1 MTTSPGT
8 IGVASACVDTDV
20 GLQHHVGETTGPEAD
35 DLRTLATDA
44 CRILST
50 IGALRTCVL
59 LLGHDSDGALTPVAA
74 HGTNPDRLVALLTRP
89 DLAGAL
95 THALATE
102 RTTTTG
108 RGGFVIV
115 PLVADDTVIGA
126 VVGRRNRRAPSLG
139 ATARHALTTSGQ
151 LAALAVRA
159 QRATLRDER
168 ARHRRA
174 RLELAR
180 DLHETVVQRLFAA
193 SLVLSASGP
202 LEADEQRCC
211 AEALQ
216 LALAE
221 LRAGLLRTADRPDPD
236 ASPRLADELLAL
248 RDVPGV
254 HVSVTGPSPRLAAH
268 QDAATRS
275 VLAEA
280 VRNARKHAGDAPI
293 HVAVHTDRDLLTL
306 DVVNAAD
313 PHAAGGHVP
322 GVGLKLAAA
331 EVLEVDGL
339 LGHGPTPSGQ
349 WRVQLAVPH
358 PGAAS

>member
-1 MTTSPGT
+1 MTTVSGT
-8 IGVASACVDTDV
+8 LRVASTWADTAVGCQQDV
-20 GLQHHVGETTGPEAD
+20 EETTGPETD
-35 DLRTLATDA
+35 QLRTLTADA

-59 LLGHDSDGALTPVAA
+59 LLRDDGRDGLTPVAA
-74 HGTNPDRLVALLTRP
+74 RGANPDRLVGLLTRP
-89 DLAGAL
+89 DVAGAL

-102 RTTTTG
+102 RTTTTERG
-108 RGGFVIV
+108 RFVVV
-115 PLVADDTVIGA
+115 PLVADDTVVGA
-126 VVGRRNRRAPSLG
+126 VLGRRNRRAPALG
-139 ATARHALTTSGQ
+139 LAACHALTTSGQ
-151 LAALAVRA
+151 LTALAVRA
-159 QRATLRDER
+159 HRAALRDER

-180 DLHETVVQRLFAA
+180 ELHETVVQRLFAA

-202 LEADEQRCC
+202 LQPDEQRCC

-216 LALAE
+216 VALAE
-221 LRAGLLRTADRPDPD
+221 LRAGLLNAARPDAD
-236 ASPRLADELLAL
+236 AAPRLAEDLVAL

-313 PHAAGGHVP
+313 PPGAAGHVP
-322 GVGLKLAAA
+322 GVGLELAAA

-339 LGHGPTPSGQ
+339 LGHGRTPTGQ
-349 WRVQLAVPH
+349 WRVQLTVPH
-358 PGAAS
+358 PGALR

>member
-1 MTTSPGT
+1 
-8 IGVASACVDTDV
+8 
-20 GLQHHVGETTGPEAD
+20 LQHDVGETTGPEAD
-35 DLRTLATDA
+35 ELRRLGADA
-44 CRILST
+44 CRILCT

-59 LLGHDSDGALTPVAA
+59 LLRDEGEDGLTPVAA
-74 HGTNPDRLVALLTRP
+74 HGANPDRLVGLLPRA
-89 DLAGAL
+89 DVAGAL

-102 RTTTTG
+102 RTTSTEGG
-108 RGGFVIV
+108 RLVVV
-115 PLVADDTVIGA
+115 PLIAEDTVVGA
-126 VVGRRNRRAPSLG
+126 VLGRCNRRAPSLG
-139 ATARHALTTSGQ
+139 PAARHALTTSGQ
-151 LAALAVRA
+151 LTALAVRA
-159 QRATLRDER
+159 HRAALRDER

-174 RLELAR
+174 RLALAR

-202 LEADEQRCC
+202 LHSHERRSC

-221 LRAGLLRTADRPDPD
+221 LRAGLLRTAANPEPD
-236 ASPRLADELLAL
+236 AAPRLAEDLLAL
-248 RDVPGV
+248 GDDPGV
-254 HVSVTGPSPRLAAH
+254 HVSVTGPPPRLAAH
-268 QDAATRS
+268 QDVATRS

-313 PHAAGGHVP
+313 PPAAAGHVR
-322 GVGLKLAAA
+322 GVGLELAAA

-339 LGHGPTPSGQ
+339 LGHGRTASGQ
-349 WRVQLAVPH
+349 WRVQLTVPH
-358 PGAAS
+358 PGAPS

>member
-1 MTTSPGT
+1 MTAIPGT
-8 IGVASACVDTDV
+8 LRVASTRADTDV
-20 GLQHHVGETTGPEAD
+20 GCQQDVGETTRPDAD
-35 DLRTLATDA
+35 QLRTLTADA
-44 CRILST
+44 CRILSA
-50 IGALRTCVL
+50 IGTLRTCVL
-59 LLGHDSDGALTPVAA
+59 LLRDADGQDGLTPVAA
-74 HGTNPDRLVALLTRP
+74 RGANPDRLVGLLTRP
-89 DLAGAL
+89 DVAGAL
-95 THALATE
+95 THALAGE
-102 RTTTTG
+102 RTTSTERG
-108 RGGFVIV
+108 RLVVV
-115 PLVADDTVIGA
+115 PLVAGDAVIGA
-126 VVGRRNRRAPSLG
+126 VVGRRNRRAPALG
-139 ATARHALTTSGQ
+139 PAACHALTTSGQ
-151 LAALAVRA
+151 LTALAIRA

-180 DLHETVVQRLFAA
+180 ELHETVVQRLFAA

-202 LEADEQRCC
+202 LRSDEQRCS
-211 AEALQ
+211 ADALQ

-221 LRAGLLRTADRPDPD
+221 LRAGLLRSAEHPGADTA
-236 ASPRLADELLAL
+236 PRLAEDLVAL

-254 HVSVTGPSPRLAAH
+254 HVSVTGPPPRLAAH

-313 PHAAGGHVP
+313 PPGAAGHVP

-339 LGHGPTPSGQ
+339 LGHGRTPSGQ
-349 WRVQLAVPH
+349 WRVQLTVPH
-358 PGAAS
+358 PEEL